1 MFIDQFSCQRG
12 TELFINADQASE
24 FAKTVSNDFNPIHD
38 PGNRR
43 FCVPGDLLFALAV
56 ERYGLAESMEFHFSC
71 LVSADTALIFPFDQ
85 CNTFEILDSRGKEYL
100 RVSLDGER
108 LVANDGVEALVRA
121 YVRFSGQN
129 FPHILVPLMTEQN
142 VMINAQRP
150 LIIYQ
155 SMSLQLDRLNLSR
168 PTLKLSETNL
178 EVDGKRGDA
187 HLHFEVLDG
196 ATIVGRGVKHLI
208 LSGLRPFEQRAVDL
222 MVSDYLGWQSEH
234 VTYKSY
240 R

>member
-1 MFIDQFSCQRG
+1 MFIDQFSYQNG
-12 TELFINADQASE
+12 AELSISAHQASE
-24 FAKTVSNDFNPIHD
+24 FAKTISNDFNPIHD
-38 PGNRR
+38 PDNRR

-56 ERYGLAESMEFHFSC
+56 ERYGLAQSMEFHFSG
-71 LVSADTALIFPFDQ
+71 LVSADTALVFPFEQ
-85 CNTFEILDSRGKEYL
+85 GNKFEILDSRGKEYL
-100 RVSLDGER
+100 RVSLDGAR
-108 LVANDGVEALVRA
+108 LATNDGVEALVRA

-155 SMSLQLDRLNLSR
+155 SMSLQLDQLNLNK
-168 PTLKLSETNL
+168 PTLKLSETTL

-187 HLHFEVLDG
+187 HLHFEVLVG

-208 LSGLRPFEQRAVDL
+208 LSGLRPFEQGAVDL
-222 MVSDYLGWQSEH
+222 MVSDYLGWQSKH
-234 VTYKSY
+234 GYL
-240 R
+240 

>member
-1 MFIDQFSCQRG
+1 MFIDQFSRQNG
-12 TELFINADQASE
+12 AQLSIGADQASD

-56 ERYGLAESMEFHFSC
+56 ERYGLAQSMQFHFSG
-71 LVSADTALIFPFDQ
+71 LVSADTILIFPFEQ
-85 CNTFEILDSRGKEYL
+85 CDKFQILDGRGKEYL
-100 RVSLDGER
+100 HVSLGGER
-108 LVANDGVEALVRA
+108 VAFSDGVEALVRA

-155 SMSLQLDRLNLSR
+155 SMSLQLDQLNLNN
-168 PTLKLSETNL
+168 PTLKLSQTTL
-178 EVDGKRGDA
+178 KIDGKRGDA
-187 HLHFEVLDG
+187 HLHFDVLDG
-196 ATIVGRGVKHLI
+196 ATLIGRGVKHLI
-208 LSGLRPFEQRAVDL
+208 LSGLRPFEQGAVDI

-234 VTYKSY
+234 SY
-240 R
+240 L